1 MAKIQGLG
9 FGYIPEETKHHFL
22 VRISRS
28 KEQKVLVYE
37 RFQWDEN
44 EPQKTELEYENIK
57 VELDR
62 HKWDLVK
69 DAVENELNKTLKNN
83 NITVGKFKTGDTP
96 VDRLLGKEMILLL
109 WAIEDSDPTLIPTA
123 IRNWLGFSREER
135 WWLFTMTNATTGHAD
150 DKRGWRKAIR
160 YAITENPIDDK
171 KTNQMRIFDL

>member
-160 YAITENPIDDK
+160 YAITENPIDDI